1 MVTRP
6 EYLSKLS
13 VWREK
18 QVIKVITGIRRS
30 GKSTLFELY
39 INWLKST
46 GVTDE
51 QIVYLNLEDMANAG
65 LLTAAELYAFVKSR
79 LCKEKYTYIF
89 IDEIQMCKDF
99 EKAADSIFIQPKT
112 DLYITGSNAYFLSGE
127 LATLLSGRYVTI
139 EMLPLSFS
147 EYVSFNEHTSLTKK
161 ELFTGFMRYGG
172 FPYIP
177 SLQNNANAIRS
188 YLEGIYNTILIK
200 DVATREKINDIS
212 VLQRIVQFL
221 CSATGSP
228 VSIKKISDT
237 LISGGRKIS
246 VNTVDHYVRTLT
258 DSYIFYEVPRF
269 DIQGKQILKTLSKFY
284 LADTGF
290 RPLLLETS
298 EQDMG
303 HVLENIV
310 YLELRRRYENVCIG
324 KAGEYEVD
332 FVARSENETF
342 YFQVA
347 ATVLD
352 PQTLRRELYPL
363 EHIKDNYPKYLL
375 TLDEYVQN
383 ENYNGIQ
390 QLNVINWLLN
400 TKQ

>member
-1 MVTRP
+1 
-6 EYLSKLS
+6 
-13 VWREK
+13 
-18 QVIKVITGIRRS
+18 
-30 GKSTLFELY
+30 
-39 INWLKST
+39 
-46 GVTDE
+46 
-51 QIVYLNLEDMANAG
+51 
-65 LLTAAELYAFVKSR
+65 
-79 LCKEKYTYIF
+79 
-89 IDEIQMCKDF
+89 
-99 EKAADSIFIQPKT
+99 
-112 DLYITGSNAYFLSGE
+112 
-127 LATLLSGRYVTI
+127 
-139 EMLPLSFS
+139 
-147 EYVSFNEHTSLTKK
+147 
-161 ELFTGFMRYGG
+161 
-172 FPYIP
+172 
-177 SLQNNANAIRS
+177 
-188 YLEGIYNTILIK
+188 LIK

-246 VNTVDHYVRTLT
+246 VNTVDHYVRALT

-310 YLELRRRYENVCIG
+310 YLELRRRYQNVCIG

-342 YFQVA
+342 YYQVA

-375 TLDEYVQN
+375 TLDEYVQD

-390 QLNVINWLLN
+390 QLNVIDWLLN